1 MSRILHRIFFNFD
14 DGPDPFLPY
23 LETWKKEL
31 PDFEIKYW
39 DKNNLPINLNQYTAN
54 MAAEKNHAFLSDYFR
69 CWLLEKYG
77 GVYLDA
83 DIEVLDGN
91 VFRQVYDEA
100 QAASDYSLFIG
111 IESAGNGRL
120 TAHSMGVK
128 DGSSN
133 PILRFMMN
141 LYETSFSGPLRHIIK
156 RFDMPYLMSLY
167 FIENPV
173 NDSAPTNLGVF
184 PSLNSPLTTHG
195 IKIYPAEWFSPVT
208 KRAGLMTITSF
219 NEHTCLCHHFSATW
233 VKCDSGLSV
242 PKILKQALTDKN
254 YAVYPSLINNIRN
267 KYNIS
272 DCFLKPRWSI
282 PESGVESL
290 NKIANFLFPFGS
302 HRYLWLKKNDSE

>member
-14 DGPDPFLPY
+14 DGHDPFLPY

-111 IESAGNGRL
+111 IESTGNGRL

-141 LYETSFSGPLRHIIK
+141 FYETSFSGPLRHDMRK
-156 RFDMPYLMSLY
+156 FNMPYLMTFY
-167 FIENPV
+167 FMEKSESEFV
-173 NDSAPTNLGVF
+173 KTKGSF
-184 PSLNSPLTTHG
+184 PGLSSPKTVDG
-195 IKIYPAEWFSPVT
+195 IKIYPSEWFSPVT
-208 KRAGLMTITSF
+208 SRCGIMTVTSF
-219 NEHTCLCHHFSATW
+219 NEYTNLCHHFAATW
-233 VKCDSGLSV
+233 IKAPDGSLS
-242 PKILKQALTDKN
+242 PKLLRTALVDGD
-254 YAVYPSLINNIRN
+254 YAVDPDLALFVKKRLNIRSKLRRPKWRLPDSSMHVIN
-267 KYNIS
+267 SVI
-272 DCFLKPRWSI
+272 
-282 PESGVESL
+282 
-290 NKIANFLFPFGS
+290 NFIIPFGS
-302 HRYLWLKKNDSE
+302 PQFKFLRRGRKS